1 MNIPTTS
8 DSTVQNLMRAIRC
21 HIDSLIPIIEET
33 HMTRMRLGLA
43 HSLDRYKLKCNPDKI
58 DTMIVQAV
66 GEFFSPC

>member
-8 DSTVQNLMRAIRC
+8 DSSVQSLMRAIRC
-21 HIDSLIPIIEET
+21 HLDTLLPVVDEDHLS
-33 HMTRMRLGLA
+33 RMQLGLA

-66 GEFFSPC
+66 GSYSFS